1 LGLLAQVYELM
12 IRKEKLEGKAMP
24 ETDWKSPEE
33 FETIAHANKPFSL
46 RVPALVVTRGKTGRL
61 NLMLAM
67 WFTPIATQP
76 SSFLVAVAQDTQT
89 NQFLEETGE
98 FVIAAPE
105 ERLLEVVLYAS
116 MVSGKQE
123 DKWER
128 CGLTPLRPCH
138 VRVPLIREALA
149 NVELKVYKVIPFN
162 DEYLLYVGEVMACH
176 VRKDSFRGGIYL
188 PGSTP
193 LLWLGKESGVPRGV
207 KAVPRYAA
215 GLGRIWQA
223 DEKSPLLSGIKKD

>member
-1 LGLLAQVYELM
+1 MLD
-12 IRKEKLEGKAMP
+12 
-24 ETDWKSPEE
+24 TDWQRPDE

-46 RVPALVVTRGKTGRL
+46 RVPALVISRGQSGRL

-67 WFTPIATQP
+67 WFTPIATDP
-76 SSFLVAVAQDTQT
+76 SCFLVAVDQDTQT
-89 NQFLEETGE
+89 HQFLVETGE

-105 ERLLEVVLYAS
+105 ERLLETVLYAS
-116 MVSGKQE
+116 TVSGKQE
-123 DKWER
+123 DKWEK
-128 CGLTPLRPCH
+128 CGLTPLRPLH

-149 NVELKVYKVIPFN
+149 NVELKVYKVIPF
-162 DEYLLYVGEVMACH
+162 DSKYLLYVGEVLACH

-193 LLWLGKESGVPRGV
+193 LLWLGKESGVPRGE
-207 KAVPRYAA
+207 KAVARYAA

-223 DEKSPLLSGIKKD
+223 DEKSPLLSGLKKG

>member
-1 LGLLAQVYELM
+1 
-12 IRKEKLEGKAMP
+12 MP
-24 ETDWKSPEE
+24 ETDWKQPEE
-33 FETIAHANKPFSL
+33 FEIIAHANKPFSL

-105 ERLLEVVLYAS
+105 ERLLEIVLYAS
-116 MVSGKQE
+116 TVSGKQE

-128 CGLTPLRPCH
+128 CGLTPLQPLH

-149 NVELKVYKVIPFN
+149 NVDLQS
-162 DEYLLYVGEVMACH
+162 DTL
-176 VRKDSFRGGIYL
+176 
-188 PGSTP
+188 
-193 LLWLGKESGVPRGV
+193 
-207 KAVPRYAA
+207 
-215 GLGRIWQA
+215 
-223 DEKSPLLSGIKKD
+223 